1 MGWSYP
7 HNTFFWIENYYLLT
21 WNLARIRIKKF
32 LEKQNNFLNM
42 TWLFLPRSSC
52 ISIFCRKRSCH
63 LFSVTRLQ
71 TLVLFFLCFSA
82 FCELQCLFYKNFCL
96 NIYYRNILLHFGLEQ
111 VNIYEINKKHSFFKH
126 TSNKFAIRNTSS
138 RAITISF
145 SQNSQ
150 WK

>member
-1 MGWSYP
+1 MRWSYP

-32 LEKQNNFLNM
+32 LKKQNNFLNM

-52 ISIFCRKRSCH
+52 ISIFCRKRSC
-63 LFSVTRLQ
+63 Q

-82 FCELQCLFYKNFCL
+82 FCELQYLFYKNFCL